1 MPSIS
6 DTDILLLDISLFDTI
21 SLERRGNRLKTT
33 EPLTDSMFYIM
44 AALTKP
50 RHGYAIMNLIEE
62 TTTGAITIGPASM
75 YTIIKK
81 LLKQEW
87 IYLYDG
93 SDSRRKT
100 YLLTERGKEV
110 LEEAVKIRKTVI
122 QLAEKGLQ
130 EAGE

>member
-1 MPSIS
+1 MKKA
-6 DTDILLLDISLFDTI
+6 
-21 SLERRGNRLKTT
+21 EQ
-33 EPLTDSMFYIM
+33 LTDSMFYIM

-62 TTTGAITIGPASM
+62 TTDGAVAIGPASM

-81 LLKQEW
+81 LLKLEW

-100 YLLTERGKEV
+100 YLLTEKGRAVIAED
-110 LEEAVKIRKTVI
+110 VKIRKRMI
-122 QLAEKGLQ
+122 QLAETGLK
-130 EAGE
+130 EGEE

>member
-1 MPSIS
+1 M
-6 DTDILLLDISLFDTI
+6 
-21 SLERRGNRLKTT
+21 KTT
-33 EPLTDSMFYIM
+33 EQLTDSMFYIM

-50 RHGYAIMNLIEE
+50 RHGYAIMSLIEE
-62 TTTGAITIGPASM
+62 TTNGEITIGPASM

-100 YLLTERGKEV
+100 YLLTDKGREV
-110 LEEAVKIRKTVI
+110 LEEDVRIRKLMI
-122 QLAEKGLQ
+122 QLAETGLK
-130 EAGE
+130 EGEE

>member
-1 MPSIS
+1 MIYCLYIYIS
-6 DTDILLLDISLFDTI
+6 FCDISYDDI
-21 SLERRGNRLKTT
+21 EGDEMNKA
-33 EPLTDSMFYIM
+33 EQLTDSMFYIM

-50 RHGYAIMNLIEE
+50 RHGYAIMSLIEE
-62 TTTGAITIGPASM
+62 TTNGAITIGPASM

-100 YLLTERGKEV
+100 YLLTEKGRDV
-110 LEEAVKIRKTVI
+110 LEEDVKLRKQMI
-122 QLAEKGLQ
+122 QLAETGLK
-130 EAGE
+130 EVEE

>member
-1 MPSIS
+1 MKTLSKVEQIT
-6 DTDILLLDISLFDTI
+6 DT
-21 SLERRGNRLKTT
+21 
-33 EPLTDSMFYIM
+33 MFYIM

-62 TTTGAITIGPASM
+62 TTEGKITIGPASM

-87 IYLYDG
+87 IYLYDD

-100 YLLTERGKEV
+100 YLLTEKGKQI
-110 LEEAVKIRKTVI
+110 LAEEIQLRKSIV
-122 QLAEKGLQ
+122 QLAENGLK
-130 EAGE
+130 EG

>member
-1 MPSIS
+1 MTYVMKK
-6 DTDILLLDISLFDTI
+6 DGENLT
-21 SLERRGNRLKTT
+21 KT
-33 EPLTDSMFYIM
+33 EQLTDSMFYIM
-44 AALTKP
+44 AALTEP

-62 TTTGAITIGPASM
+62 TSEGVIKIGPASM

-100 YLLTERGKEV
+100 YLLTGKGKEV
-110 LEEAVKIRKTVI
+110 LEQDLKIRNKMI
-122 QLAEKGLQ
+122 DLAMKGLK
-130 EAGE
+130 ESGK

>member
-6 DTDILLLDISLFDTI
+6 DNDILLLDISRLDTI
-21 SLERRGNRLKTT
+21 SLERRGDRLKTT

-100 YLLTERGKEV
+100 YLLTKRGIEV

>member
-1 MPSIS
+1 MKTLSKVEQIT
-6 DTDILLLDISLFDTI
+6 DT
-21 SLERRGNRLKTT
+21 
-33 EPLTDSMFYIM
+33 MFYIM

-62 TTTGAITIGPASM
+62 TTEGKITIGPASM

-87 IYLYDG
+87 IYLYDD

-100 YLLTERGKEV
+100 YLLTEKGKQI
-110 LEEAVKIRKTVI
+110 LAEEIQLRQSIV
-122 QLAEKGLQ
+122 QLAENGLK
-130 EAGE
+130 EG

>member
-1 MPSIS
+1 MK
-6 DTDILLLDISLFDTI
+6 
-21 SLERRGNRLKTT
+21 KT
-33 EPLTDSMFYIM
+33 EQLTDLMFYIM

-62 TTTGAITIGPASM
+62 TSKGAITIGPASM

-81 LLKQEW
+81 LLQQEW

-100 YLLTERGKEV
+100 YLLTEKGRAV
-110 LEEAVKIRKTVI
+110 LEEDLKVRTRMI
-122 QLAEKGLQ
+122 QLAETGLK
-130 EAGE
+130 EVEE